1 MMDKIKATN
10 YVIHDTKI
18 DKLFNVIVN
27 LSVILMTILV
37 LYPLY
42 FVVLASF
49 SDPTAIQTGKV
60 LFWPVNPELT
70 SYLNVIKDPRIWI
83 GYRNTLLYTGVG
95 TILGLSMT
103 ILGGYALSR
112 KDLIGA
118 SLITKIMVFT
128 MYFNGGLIPTYILVK
143 NLGLVNTQFVL
154 MILGSFSV
162 FNLIITRT
170 FFKSK
175 IPDELLEASRIDG
188 CGNGQFFLHIAL
200 PLSKE
205 IVAVILLFYAIG
217 HWNSFFNALIYIN
230 DPKLY
235 PLQLILREILVSAES
250 INVEGADMQA
260 QIEMLRLQETIKYCV
275 IIVGS
280 LPVLVLYLLAQ
291 RFFIRGVMIGSIK
304 G

>member
-1 MMDKIKATN
+1 MADQVKAAN
-10 YVIHDTKI
+10 YAIHDTKV
-18 DKLFNVIVN
+18 DKIFNVIVN
-27 LSVILMTILV
+27 LLLILGTILV

-42 FVVLASF
+42 FVILASF

-60 LFWPVNPELT
+60 LFWPVHPELT
-70 SYLNVIKDPRIWI
+70 SYISVMKDPRIWI
-83 GYRNTLLYTGVG
+83 GYRNTLLYTGGG
-95 TILGLSMT
+95 TILGVGLT

-112 KDLIGA
+112 KDLVGA
-118 SLITKIMVFT
+118 SLITKMMVFT
-128 MYFNGGLIPTYILVK
+128 MYFNGGLIPTYIVVK
-143 NLGLVNTQFVL
+143 NLGLINTPYVL

-162 FNLIITRT
+162 FNLIVTRT

-175 IPDELLEASRIDG
+175 ISDELLEAARIDG
-188 CGNGQFFLHIAL
+188 CGNGRFFLNIVL

-205 IVAVILLFYAIG
+205 IVAVIFLFYAVG

-230 DPKLY
+230 EPKLY

-250 INVEGADMQA
+250 INMEGADLHA
-260 QIEMLRLQETIKYCV
+260 QVQMLRLQETVKYCV

-280 LPVLVLYLLAQ
+280 LPVLVVYLLAQ
-291 RFFIRGVMIGSIK
+291 RFFIRGVMVGSIK

>member
-1 MMDKIKATN
+1 
-10 YVIHDTKI
+10 
-18 DKLFNVIVN
+18 
-27 LSVILMTILV
+27 

-60 LFWPVNPELT
+60 LFWPVKPEWT
-70 SYLNVIKDPRIWI
+70 SYINVMKDPRIWT

-95 TILGLSMT
+95 TLLGVGMT

-112 KDLIGA
+112 KDLVGA
-118 SLITKIMVFT
+118 SLITKMMVFT
-128 MYFNGGLIPTYILVK
+128 MYFHGGLIPTYIVVK
-143 NLGLVNTQFVL
+143 NLGLVNTPYVL

-162 FNLIITRT
+162 YNLIIART
-170 FFKSK
+170 FFMSK
-175 IPDELLEASRIDG
+175 IPDELLEAARIDG
-188 CGNGQFFLHIAL
+188 CGNGRFFTDIVL
-200 PLSKE
+200 PLSRE
-205 IVAVILLFYAIG
+205 IVAVIFLFYAVG

-250 INVEGADMQA
+250 INMEGVDMQA
-260 QIEMLRLQETIKYCV
+260 RIEMLRLQETVKYCV
-275 IIVGS
+275 IIVAS
-280 LPVLVLYLLAQ
+280 LPVLLLYLLAQ